1 MKEKQRCV
9 ILFFSFFIFSV
20 SISDFLCRSL
30 LASEKSKNIY
40 CGKSTAIFRW
50 PPRGVTA
57 LQGVRTSF
65 HGPRPRLF
73 PPWFTLQWSLLD
85 TKEAFVGVGSGDR
98 SKSSLGSFV
107 HNALW
112 KKRVSRQHTTSTS
125 SQNGLLALWN
135 VQGIAAKE
143 GLRFFSLP
151 SKCLL
156 HLNNSKIFR
165 WFPVMFCHAGPGPD
179 R

>member
-1 MKEKQRCV
+1 M
-9 ILFFSFFIFSV
+9 ILFFFNFYFFNKHFWFPLPVRFLLLKSLKIFTLGKVLQFSADHHAGWPLCKVWEHRFTVPDLV
-20 SISDFLCRSL
+20 SS
-30 LASEKSKNIY
+30 
-40 CGKSTAIFRW
+40 
-50 PPRGVTA
+50 PPPT
-57 LQGVRTSF
+57 
-65 HGPRPRLF
+65 
-73 PPWFTLQWSLLD
+73 PWFTLQWSLLD

-135 VQGIAAKE
+135 EQGIAAKE